1 MEQVNEFVVGDLE
14 DEDHC
19 IETSDS
25 RQYLSIVY
33 APVSDRHHH
42 PHPHPRNVELKTL
55 HGL

>member
-14 DEDHC
+14 VEDHC
-19 IETSDS
+19 VETSDS

-42 PHPHPRNVELKTL
+42 PHPRNVELKTL